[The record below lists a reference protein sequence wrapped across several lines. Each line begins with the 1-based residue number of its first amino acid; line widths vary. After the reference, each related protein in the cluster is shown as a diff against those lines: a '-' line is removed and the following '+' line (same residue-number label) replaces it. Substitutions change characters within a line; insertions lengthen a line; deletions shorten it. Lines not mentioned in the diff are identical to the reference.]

1 MEADALER
9 LSFAE
14 IGHENAAVDAPVK
27 YELEMEMEMEM
38 EPLEVRATELRGLS
52 SIALPPVEEG
62 VAEAIAETPVF
73 VTQSGADIAGVIVL
87 RIGTDHLQVENLAV
101 HPAASRSGIATALL
115 QQAERVAR
123 QRGLATL
130 RLATH
135 SALARTIGLYRHLG
149 WTTSEMSGPK
159 VMMEK
164 PVSPD

>member
-1 MEADALER
+1 MTAFHIRPAM
-9 LSFAE
+9 A
-14 IGHENAAVDAPVK
+14 GDAPG
-27 YELEMEMEMEM
+27 
-38 EPLEVRATELRGLS
+38 ATETLRAAYAPYRARG
-52 SIALPPVEEG
+52 IALPPVEEG

-73 VTQSGADIAGVIVL
+73 VAQSGADIAGVIVL

-101 HPAASRSGIATALL
+101 HPAASGTGIATALL

-149 WTTSEMSGPK
+149 WTNSETSGPK